1 MDTLYNT
8 EIQLPFFN
16 NNESVVPIASI
27 KRCQP
32 ETIKKVKNKVNF
44 LTPVPS
50 IASIKSHWKLE
61 SQTSHDT
68 YFENNNGTQKVTRVE
83 EPKVPQNLPAVIAAN
98 CPDGQLGLDTRPRFL
113 EGISKKFCL
122 VDSGSAIIAVA
133 AGPDD
138 SVIPSLSL
146 IAANGSKIECCGY
159 KEINIRIN
167 RKTYKMVA
175 AIAKIEDTIIGWDFI
190 KKFKLNF
197 EWQGEDCYL
206 HDRKANVRKRLEYI
220 TLPHQSKPHLQSVQ
234 STQADQADQSGH
246 PLDLEMLFNTSA
258 ITKIDSES
266 VDNSKKPISQ
276 KYQNLLNKYP
286 GLLKTEFKAKDNGN
300 PVIHYIHTTGKP
312 CKARLRPLMKGS
324 PKEIKG
330 KEAWQEL
337 IDYGIVEPVDNSQP
351 FGSLLSIFN
360 PRSPEATVLVGTFV
374 L

>member
-98 CPDGQLGLDTRPRFL
+98 WPDGQLGLDTRPRFL

-122 VDSGSAIIAVA
+122 VDSGSAITAVA

-175 AIAKIEDTIIGWDFI
+175 AIAKIEDTIIG
-190 KKFKLNF
+190 
-197 EWQGEDCYL
+197 
-206 HDRKANVRKRLEYI
+206 
-220 TLPHQSKPHLQSVQ
+220 
-234 STQADQADQSGH
+234 
-246 PLDLEMLFNTSA
+246 
-258 ITKIDSES
+258 
-266 VDNSKKPISQ
+266 
-276 KYQNLLNKYP
+276 
-286 GLLKTEFKAKDNGN
+286 
-300 PVIHYIHTTGKP
+300 
-312 CKARLRPLMKGS
+312 
-324 PKEIKG
+324 
-330 KEAWQEL
+330 
-337 IDYGIVEPVDNSQP
+337 
-351 FGSLLSIFN
+351 
-360 PRSPEATVLVGTFV
+360 
-374 L
+374 